1 MNAVA
6 AVDVSAATRADAS
19 AIGAIHARSWAATY
33 PSIPAPSLTQERKV
47 WARRLADAGDG
58 RQTITARSEG
68 RVLGFL
74 HSGPSP
80 DADDDPAAIG
90 HVFSFHVEPE
100 LAGRGVGRALMDEAV
115 RRFDAAG
122 RTAATLWVVADNHGS
137 RGFYEKLGWQPDGA
151 VRREPLA
158 LEGDDGVQVEVV
170 RYRRSIGSVVVAPT
184 SEPKYYE
191 LRQWLRHHVDGLA
204 PGTPVAPER
213 TLSERFN
220 ISRTTVRQALHDLA
234 VEGRIVRRQGRGT
247 FVAPPKVTQNL
258 QLSSY
263 TDDMT
268 AQGLRPGSRLVDVAV
283 IEAEPDVAAKLGLP
297 ARASVVRLERVRS
310 ADDEPMAVETVYLDH
325 ERFPDI
331 GDRLTTDVSLY
342 ALLEDGYGVIPVSA
356 DETIET
362 VLAPPAASRLLGTDA
377 TTPMLLLTRSS
388 RDESGR
394 PVEYVR
400 SLYRGD
406 RFRFAARITR
416 PGTPAL
422 DQFVSPEHTN

>member
-1 MNAVA
+1 VSAVT
-6 AVDVSAATRADAS
+6 AVDVSAATRADAG

-33 PSIPAPSLTQERKV
+33 PSIPAPSLAQERKV
-47 WARRLADAGDG
+47 WTRRITHADEG
-58 RQTITARSEG
+58 RQTIVARAG
-68 RVLGFL
+68 GPVLGFL
-74 HSGPSP
+74 HLGPTP
-80 DADDDPAAIG
+80 DPDDDPATTG
-90 HVFSFHVEPE
+90 HVFSFHVEPVV
-100 LAGRGVGRALMDEAV
+100 AGQGIGRALMADAV
-115 RRFDAAG
+115 RRFHAAG
-122 RTAATLWVVADNHGS
+122 DIVATLWVVADNEGS
-137 RGFYEKLGWQPDGA
+137 RRFYERLGWHADGN

-158 LEGDDGVQVEVV
+158 LEGDDGVEVEVV
-170 RYRRSIGSVVVAPT
+170 RYRRSIGGAPVAPT
-184 SEPKYYE
+184 GEPKYYE
-191 LRQWLRHHVDGLA
+191 LRQWLRQHVDGLA

-283 IEAEPDVAAKLGLP
+283 IEAEPDVAGKLGLP
-297 ARASVVRLERVRS
+297 ERASVVRLERVRY

-325 ERFPDI
+325 ARFPDV

-342 ALLEDGYGVIPVSA
+342 ALLEEGYGVIPVGA

-416 PGTPAL
+416 PST
-422 DQFVSPEHTN
+422 T

>member
-1 MNAVA
+1 MSAVT
-6 AVDVSAATRADAS
+6 AVDVSVATRADAS

-33 PSIPAPSLTQERKV
+33 PSIPAPSLKQERKV

-58 RQTITARSEG
+58 RQTITARTEG
-68 RVLGFL
+68 RVRGFL
-74 HSGPSP
+74 HLGPSP
-80 DADDDPAAIG
+80 DADDDPATTG
-90 HVFSFHVEPE
+90 HVFSFHVEPD
-100 LAGRGVGRALMDEAV
+100 LARRGIGRALMDEAV
-115 RRFDAAG
+115 RRFHAAG
-122 RTAATLWVVADNHGS
+122 DTVATLWVVSGNHGS
-137 RGFYEKLGWQPDGA
+137 RRFYQQVGWQPDGA

-158 LEGDDGVQVEVV
+158 LDTEDGVEVEVV
-170 RYRRSIGSVVVAPT
+170 RYRRPIGSALGVPT
-184 SEPKYYE
+184 GEPKYYE
-191 LRQWLRHHVDGLA
+191 LRQWLRQHVDGLA

-268 AQGLRPGSRLVDVAV
+268 AQGLRPGARLVDVAV
-283 IEAEPDVAAKLGLP
+283 IEAEPDVAGKLGLS
-297 ARASVVRLERVRS
+297 ARASVLRLERVRY
-310 ADDEPMAVETVYLDH
+310 ADGEPMAVETVYLDH
-325 ERFPDI
+325 ARFPDI

-342 ALLEDGYGVIPVSA
+342 ALLETGYGVIPVGA

-406 RFRFAARITR
+406 RFRFIARITR
-416 PGTPAL
+416 P
-422 DQFVSPEHTN
+422 SPTGSR